1 MKDFLNALLNAVL
14 WALMA
19 FLLLMVI
26 SGIVQRFAG
35 SHANGLFGIGY
46 AVVVSGSM
54 EPNIHV
60 DDMIIYNDHA
70 PEEYKVGDVI
80 VYKRNAG
87 TPEEML
93 ITHRIVEISEDGER
107 LVTRGDAN
115 RISDPEISFT
125 DVVGRLVWRIPKFGI
140 IAEFIKKPVGI
151 AAAVLLLG
159 LIFAGNILLTKKS
172 VGSREIRTVNGTGK
186 LSY

>member
-93 ITHRIVEISEDGER
+93 ITHRIVEISEDG
-107 LVTRGDAN
+107 
-115 RISDPEISFT
+115 DPEISFT